1 MKKKEI
7 ITAKNSRT
15 LECFKTSFYHTSKNI
30 LIKKKVH
37 VGLSK
42 KVREIKKSYFNDIV
56 YNFILRNLN
65 SRACCISLLESYVTS
80 PLL

>member
-15 LECFKTSFYHTSKNI
+15 LECFKTSFNHTSKNI

-42 KVREIKKSYFNDIV
+42 RVREIKKSLFKRY
-56 YNFILRNLN
+56 
-65 SRACCISLLESYVTS
+65 SL
-80 PLL
+80 